1 MFTLTATIFHL
12 RPDIYQK
19 CCFDIFFSKH
29 FMAKTYK
36 CFFSQF
42 TEKTIINSKRI
53 NMVNSSSGK
62 GNMAHRRIL
71 EYSIY
76 ISIPQRN
83 FMSPIFKML
92 PKTLQFTFN
101 VFPNKQVWAYSHFTS
116 ILQNNIFVHKSNIFA
131 FSVFSGYAR
140 IGPSLYK
147 KTKYIRNVSLEFVD

>member
-1 MFTLTATIFHL
+1 MTSGRTYIKNVVL
-12 RPDIYQK
+12 IYFFLSISWQK
-19 CCFDIFFSKH
+19 HINV
-29 FMAKTYK
+29 
-36 CFFSQF
+36 FFSQF
-42 TEKTIINSKRI
+42 TEKTNINSKRI
-53 NMVNSSSGK
+53 NKVNSSSGK

-116 ILQNNIFVHKSNIFA
+116 ILENNFFVHKSNIFA
-131 FSVFSGYAR
+131 FSVFSGYPR

-147 KTKYIRNVSLEFVD
+147 ETKYIRNISLEFVD